1 MGIYRDALDEGVGYL
16 AEYAEVTAVYAEDQE
31 QIDKILNLSDRL
43 PKLKY
48 ILYSDPR
55 GVRKI
60 TDPRLRA
67 IDDLIQQGAELA
79 RQDPSAHDALV
90 AATNGND
97 ICILCTTSGTTANPK
112 LAMLSHQRFIRH
124 NLSYLASDPKTP
136 RDDVIALAFHVDYW
150 DYIGWKDRFSLAAA
164 RLRQQ
169 AYAKSM
175 HARHIFTPQ
184 LIVAGNTSVVGS
196 DRDAVE
202 HAIKAAHKTHEGQP
216 SAPKIALTRGAK
228 EVTLTLSESMQSP
241 PANIWL
247 LAYDDRHVTQIPRG
261 ENAGRTLI
269 DHHAVRAIV
278 NLGTWDGTETSRQIA
293 ARHWPADSDH
303 LAIVLQADN
312 HGRILAAATLPLR
325 EIP

>member
-1 MGIYRDALDEGVGYL
+1 MHFIWMTFISALL
-16 AEYAEVTAVYAEDQE
+16 MFSPIAQTTAQAPDRPVVVELFTSQGCNSCPPA
-31 QIDKILNLSDRL
+31 DRL
-43 PKLKY
+43 L
-48 ILYSDPR
+48 
-55 GVRKI
+55 G
-60 TDPRLRA
+60 
-67 IDDLIQQGAELA
+67 ELA
-79 RQDPSAHDALV
+79 D
-90 AATNGND
+90 
-97 ICILCTTSGTTANPK
+97 
-112 LAMLSHQRFIRH
+112 
-124 NLSYLASDPKTP
+124 

-150 DYIGWKDRFSLAAA
+150 DYIGWKDRFALAAA

-202 HAIKAAHKTHEGQP
+202 HAIKAAHKTSEGQP
-216 SAPKIALTRGAK
+216 PASKITLTRGAK

-293 ARHWPADSDH
+293 ARHWPADSDY
-303 LAIVLQADN
+303 LAIVLQVDN